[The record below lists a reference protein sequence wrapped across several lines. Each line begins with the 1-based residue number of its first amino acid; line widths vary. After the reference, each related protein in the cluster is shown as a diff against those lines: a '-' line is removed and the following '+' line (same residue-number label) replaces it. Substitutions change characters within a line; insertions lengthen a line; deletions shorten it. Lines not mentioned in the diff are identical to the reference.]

1 MAFLFISMD
10 VFSVNFKREAVQIPI
25 KYKNFKLSGI
35 VNIPSGFKEN
45 DPLVILVPSPQ
56 PHSKDSVSILNLL
69 ADSLAQHGIASF
81 KYDNRALADSADLV
95 FNRYQDRLDKFT
107 MHDDAE
113 DVAGILTALKADPR
127 FSKAAI
133 GLIGHSEGGCTSAI
147 AASENKDVEFLIVL
161 SSMGTTGELFAYNSV
176 AKNLEQK
183 IPPIFPSRQRNF
195 LQHALFCIP
204 YNIARYP
211 DNKEAKKKIREDII
225 KLADDNS
232 DNRTPF
238 AGKLNIEEYADTL
251 ISQFISPRM
260 YDMVRYDPKKYY
272 SKIQAPV
279 LITCATRD
287 DFADYKTNMYA
298 FERMFFE
305 LKKENYTMLKV
316 DGADHAYKDQPDS
329 YPYPG
334 EFFHSRSY
342 RYGRHGAKFGS
353 ALKFLNECIVL
364 WIQNGFEFK

>member
-95 FNRYQDRLDKFT
+95 FNRDRDRLDKFT

-127 FSKAAI
+127 FSKAVI

-161 SSMGTTGELFAYNSV
+161 SSMGTTGELFAFNSG
-176 AKNLEQK
+176 AQILDQT
-183 IPPIFPSRQRNF
+183 IPPILSSRQRNF
-195 LQHALFCIP
+195 LQHALFCIT

-211 DNKEAKKKIREDII
+211 DNEEANKKIREDII
-225 KLADDNS
+225 KLADDNGG
-232 DNRTPF
+232 NRTPF
-238 AGKLNIEEYADTL
+238 IGRQDIEEYADAVTRE
-251 ISQFISPRM
+251 FISPRM
-260 YDMVRYDPKKYY
+260 YDMIRYDPQKYY
-272 SKIQAPV
+272 SKIQVPV
-279 LITCATRD
+279 FLAYATRD
-287 DFADYKTNMYA
+287 GNTDCKTNMYA

-334 EFFHSRSY
+334 ESFHSQSY